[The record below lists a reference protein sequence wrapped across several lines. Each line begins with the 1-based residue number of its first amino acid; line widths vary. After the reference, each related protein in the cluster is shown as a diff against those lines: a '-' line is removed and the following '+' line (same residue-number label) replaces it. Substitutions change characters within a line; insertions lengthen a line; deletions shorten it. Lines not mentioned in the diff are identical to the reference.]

1 LTDVKK
7 PLKATFFMLF
17 NSCKRLIAVY
27 LCSDKKIVEMVNR
40 LLIQNH
46 EAISEMDSRIMKIRD
61 ERRKALALR
70 STKK

>member
-1 LTDVKK
+1 
-7 PLKATFFMLF
+7 
-17 NSCKRLIAVY
+17 
-27 LCSDKKIVEMVNR
+27 MVNR

>member
-1 LTDVKK
+1 MPFD
-7 PLKATFFMLF
+7 
-17 NSCKRLIAVY
+17 SCKQLIETY
-27 LCSDKKIVEMVNR
+27 LCGDKKIVEMVNR

-70 STKK
+70 SKKVDL